1 MKGNVAI
8 ITGGL
13 SGIGKGTALEL
24 AKEHLTIIILDVQDD
39 KAADVVKQIEALG
52 STCKYFHCDL
62 TQRQEVNKVFDQIN
76 QQYGRVDYAF
86 NNAGRGI
93 LSKPFGKVTD
103 DEIDGLISLDV
114 KAVMY
119 CMINELKFMTKQ
131 HFGRIV
137 NTTSG
142 AGLVAGKG
150 MALYSACKHAVV
162 GLTKAA
168 ALDYAK
174 EGITINA
181 VAPGTIATE
190 LILPYK
196 KIAPDQFKQ
205 WEDSNPIGRLGKPAE
220 IGHAVKFLF
229 EDKSEFIN
237 GVILPVDS
245 GCVAGNF

>member
-1 MKGNVAI
+1 MI
-8 ITGGL
+8 D
-13 SGIGKGTALEL
+13 
-24 AKEHLTIIILDVQDD
+24 LD
-39 KAADVVKQIEALG
+39 I
-52 STCKYFHCDL
+52 
-62 TQRQEVNKVFDQIN
+62 
-76 QQYGRVDYAF
+76 
-86 NNAGRGI
+86 
-93 LSKPFGKVTD
+93 
-103 DEIDGLISLDV
+103 

-119 CMINELKFMTKQ
+119 CMINELKFMTEQ

-150 MALYSACKHAVV
+150 MALYSTCKHAVV

-174 EGITINA
+174 KEITINA

-196 KIAPDQFKQ
+196 ETAPEEFKK

-220 IGHAVKFLF
+220 IGHAVKFFF
-229 EDKSEFIN
+229 EDGSEFVN

>member
-1 MKGNVAI
+1 MYKLKLDYTVDELKELKFLKHAPFHSIILVAKI
-8 ITGGL
+8 
-13 SGIGKGTALEL
+13 TALDSQF
-24 AKEHLTIIILDVQDD
+24 K
-39 KAADVVKQIEALG
+39 
-52 STCKYFHCDL
+52 DL
-62 TQRQEVNKVFDQIN
+62 HQKWLEIPA
-76 QQYGRVDYAF
+76 VD
-86 NNAGRGI
+86 
-93 LSKPFGKVTD
+93 
-103 DEIDGLISLDV
+103 
-114 KAVMY
+114 
-119 CMINELKFMTKQ
+119 ELKFMTEQ

-150 MALYSACKHAVV
+150 MALYSACKHAIL

-174 EGITINA
+174 KEITINA

-196 KIAPDQFKQ
+196 ETAPEEFKK

-220 IGHAVKFLF
+220 IGHAVKFFF
-229 EDKSEFIN
+229 EDGSEFVN